1 MTGSVHSMADC
12 LLDWFRALQSP
23 LIPEKC
29 TSRIEKGEKIN
40 SAFVDAFMNMVGVRE
55 GREERCLR
63 SERMCLCI

>member
-1 MTGSVHSMADC
+1 MADC

-55 GREERCLR
+55 AREERCPR

>member
-1 MTGSVHSMADC
+1 MTRSVHSMADC

-40 SAFVDAFMNMVGVRE
+40 SAFVDAFMNMVGARE

-63 SERMCLCI
+63 SERTCLCI

>member
-55 GREERCLR
+55 EREERCLR

>member
-1 MTGSVHSMADC
+1 MTRSVHSMADC

-40 SAFVDAFMNMVGVRE
+40 SAFVEAFMNMVPSGE
-55 GREERCLR
+55 GSEERCLR
-63 SERMCLCI
+63 YGRTCLCI

>member
-1 MTGSVHSMADC
+1 MTRSVHSMADC

-40 SAFVDAFMNMVGVRE
+40 SAFVDAFMNMVGARE
-55 GREERCLR
+55 GHEERCLR
-63 SERMCLCI
+63 SERTCLCI

>member
-1 MTGSVHSMADC
+1 MTRSVHSMADC

-40 SAFVDAFMNMVGVRE
+40 SAFVDAFMNMVGARE
-55 GREERCLR
+55 GSEERCLR
-63 SERMCLCI
+63 SERTCLCI